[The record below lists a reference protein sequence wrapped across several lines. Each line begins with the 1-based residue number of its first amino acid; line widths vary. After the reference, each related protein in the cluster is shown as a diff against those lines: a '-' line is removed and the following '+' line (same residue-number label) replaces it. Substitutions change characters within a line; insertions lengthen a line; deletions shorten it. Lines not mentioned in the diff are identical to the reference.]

1 MRRTARLPHAGAM
14 DAATLIYLPV
24 AAAFAAFVVYGGI
37 VMPARE
43 VAESVRRRKPPR
55 DGGAARDGKTAP

>member
-1 MRRTARLPHAGAM
+1 M

-43 VAESVRRRKPPR
+43 VAESVHRRRKT
-55 DGGAARDGKTAP
+55 AARDADAVRGGKTAP